1 MNLEIGIVV
10 VVDVLQEHIEEA
22 RHLYVLGLGKKI
34 AKEEGIEEVADAR
47 QRQGNDDKSGNEGGG
62 IGAAM
67 LGLGLPR
74 PPGVG
79 ILAAHGTL
87 CRRAGSGA
95 LRCVGH
101 RRLIAKAEGGAWVL
115 AEFVQVPEHLRGALV
130 ALVQIGGHGV
140 HGDLLQTLGDLG
152 IQDPGRDG
160 LGVDVLDG
168 HRDGRLAVV
177 GRVAGEHLIHDHAQR
192 VEVGAEVDP
201 VALGLLGRDI
211 VHRAQG
217 FPGESGLGRGHPGN
231 AEVGHLDAA
240 VLENHDVVGLDVPVD
255 DPAAVGMLQ
264 CLGDLGGKVQRFPP
278 VEDALL
284 LHVLLQGDTVDE
296 LHDDIVHIVRMGH
309 VVDIDD
315 IGMREHGDGLG
326 LGMEAAAKLRILRQ
340 LVLEDLDGHQ
350 PVEPVTPRLIHHGHA
365 AGSDHF
371 QNLVAVI
378 QQPPDI
384 ILHK

>member
-1 MNLEIGIVV
+1 M
-10 VVDVLQEHIEEA
+10 
-22 RHLYVLGLGKKI
+22 
-34 AKEEGIEEVADAR
+34 
-47 QRQGNDDKSGNEGGG
+47 
-62 IGAAM
+62 
-67 LGLGLPR
+67 
-74 PPGVG
+74 
-79 ILAAHGTL
+79 
-87 CRRAGSGA
+87 
-95 LRCVGH
+95 
-101 RRLIAKAEGGAWVL
+101 
-115 AEFVQVPEHLRGALV
+115 
-130 ALVQIGGHGV
+130 
-140 HGDLLQTLGDLG
+140 
-152 IQDPGRDG
+152 
-160 LGVDVLDG
+160 LDG

-177 GRVAGEHLIHDHAQR
+177 GRVAGEHLVHDHAQR

-201 VALGLLGRDI
+201 AALGLLGGDI

-217 FPGESGLGRGHPGN
+217 FPGEGGLGGGHPGN

-240 VLENHDVVGLDVPVD
+240 VLEDHDVVGLDVPVD
-255 DPAAVGMLQ
+255 NPAAVGMLQ

-278 VEDALL
+278 VEHALL
-284 LHVLLQGDTVDE
+284 LHVLLQGDAVDE

-309 VVDIDD
+309 VIDIDD

-326 LGMEAAAKLRILRQ
+326 LGMEAAAKLCILRQ